1 MTVRKRWRWER
12 DQQVCCSTERC
23 TACLTLVFCLSQPL
37 PLPVVGW
44 RDRRRRL
51 AEAIFTL
58 ATNAMIGN
66 QKAVPKLK
74 MVLRL
79 MSKFMHEPG
88 PLARYRSRMHQV
100 SPALHRGPLRLRELL
115 APPAL
120 ACSLFP
126 DAPLQLLRC
135 CTAPAPLLHRSCS
148 AAAPLR
154 LRRCTATATLR
165 APAPPHTLTCPHLPP
180 PTLCRLARVA

>member
-23 TACLTLVFCLSQPL
+23 TACLTLLFCLSEPL
-37 PLPVVGW
+37 PLPVAGW

-79 MSKFMHEPG
+79 MSKFMHESG
-88 PLARYRSRMHQV
+88 AAC
-100 SPALHRGPLRLRELL
+100 ALPQ
-115 APPAL
+115 
-120 ACSLFP
+120 P
-126 DAPLQLLRC
+126 DASGKPR
-135 CTAPAPLLHRSCS
+135 PSP
-148 AAAPLR
+148 
-154 LRRCTATATLR
+154 R
-165 APAPPHTLTCPHLPP
+165 AVT
-180 PTLCRLARVA
+180 PT